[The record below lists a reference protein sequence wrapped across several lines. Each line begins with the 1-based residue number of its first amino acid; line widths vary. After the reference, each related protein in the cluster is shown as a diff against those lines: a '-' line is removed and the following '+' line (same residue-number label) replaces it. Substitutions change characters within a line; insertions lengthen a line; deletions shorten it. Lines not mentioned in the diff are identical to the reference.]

1 MAIALGE
8 ARKDLSADALFRS
21 LRSHFGSL
29 PDPRSGEVEI
39 PLDDALMSA
48 FAMFS
53 LKDPSLLAF
62 DDRRRDPNDNFRS
75 IYGIS
80 RVPSDSQMRAVL
92 DPVDPAGLRAPFRE
106 IFRRLQRGKALKR
119 FVYLDGHYLVSL
131 DGTTYFSSAKIHCP
145 SCLVKQHRNG
155 NITYSHQLLG
165 ATWSIP
171 TSRKSS
177 RWHPSRSSSR
187 MVKPRTTASGTP
199 PAAGSNGFARS
210 IPTCRSSS
218 SKTTSA
224 NAPHLRDL
232 REAGAHYII
241 GVKPGDHAF
250 LFDHLRTLHEAGQ
263 MQVLTWEDPATGVVH
278 HFRFCN
284 GVPLNESNPDE
295 LVNVLEYWEYHPD
308 GTVQHFSW
316 ITDFLLIPENVWD
329 IMRGGRARWKIENE
343 TFNTLKNQGYHL
355 EHNYGHG
362 EQNLS
367 VVLALMMML
376 AFLVDQVQQLCC
388 PLFQAAWHKMK
399 TKRHLWEESATIFTC
414 WCLTRWRRCRQV
426 ASRHRKAEAGLRE
439 FVVTDVA
446 MSEPSGRFWRP
457 RTRDVFAVRSQLP
470 KPVPDCR
477 IGALSGSGK
486 PDFAIISARGR

>member
-165 ATWSIP
+165 AHP
-171 TSRKSS
+171 G
-177 RWHPSRSSSR
+177 PSRPQGSHPAGTRADHPAGWSSQERLRAERHPPLAQTVS
-187 MVKPRTTASGTP
+187 PGASP
-199 PAAGSNGFARS
+199 PAGHRRRRR
-210 IPTCRSSS
+210 PR
-218 SKTTSA
+218 A

-295 LVNVLEYWEYHPD
+295 LVNVLEYWEIHPD

-399 TKRHLWEESATIFTC
+399 TKRHLWEEASATI
-414 WCLTRWRRCRQV
+414 
-426 ASRHRKAEAGLRE
+426 SHAG
-439 FVVTDVA
+439 V
-446 MSEPSGRFWRP
+446 
-457 RTRDVFAVRSQLP
+457 
-470 KPVPDCR
+470 
-477 IGALSGSGK
+477 
-486 PDFAIISARGR
+486 